1 MLATYAAMFPT
12 VLLSEGAGFN
22 PLNFDP
28 AAMVLTLITF
38 FGLLFILTKFAWKP
52 ILAAVHTREK
62 KIDDALAKSAADQA
76 EAARLLV
83 EYKRSLANVD
93 AELGA
98 LREKGRVEAEAMRRE
113 LIAQA
118 EKDAGAVAEKARRDI
133 ELARN
138 QALQDI
144 RKEAVTLGLAVA
156 GKVVGRSVD
165 NADQRRIATEVVSG
179 LSTVAHGG
187 R

>member
-1 MLATYAAMFPT
+1 MHAALFPT
-12 VLLSEGAGFN
+12 VLLSEGGGFN
-22 PLNFDP
+22 PLIFDP
-28 AAMVLTLITF
+28 AAMVLTLATF

-52 ILAAVHTREK
+52 ILTAVHAREK
-62 KIDDALAKSAADQA
+62 KIDDALAKSAADRD
-76 EAARLLV
+76 ESARLLA

-98 LREKGRVEAEAMRRE
+98 LREKGRVEAEAMRHE
-113 LIAQA
+113 MIARA
-118 EKDAGAVAEKARRDI
+118 EKDATAVADKARRDI

-165 NADQRRIATEVVSG
+165 NADQRRIAGEVVTG
-179 LSTVAHGG
+179 LTSVAHGS